1 MQWPLMWYVLW
12 KNSLLYFVHLV
23 NSGKGDQHGTK
34 HVADDLFD
42 DETGLPGKWKS
53 SWPQLN
59 YNLRTVYLL
68 VCVHTLTCSLEK
80 VFIRIGLL
88 VFFLIFTVMRSL
100 KSDSH
105 LPIFFYL
112 LQRWKVLKNDEKYFL
127 FHIKSN
133 FRSQDILIFVLA
145 FRSCRKNGLIR
156 KIRLTLKL
164 ITSQPG

>member
-1 MQWPLMWYVLW
+1 MRLREVFQIRVFLFLAFLISMSFSCASYWYAMAVNIMRFM

-42 DETGLPGKWKS
+42 NETGLPGKWKS

-59 YNLRTVYLL
+59 YNLRTVYQV
-68 VCVHTLTCSLEK
+68 VCVHTLTCSLQK
-80 VFIRIGLL
+80 VFLRIGFL

-105 LPIFFYL
+105 LPKNFFICF
-112 LQRWKVLKNDEKYFL
+112 KDEKSLKMMKNAFYF
-127 FHIKSN
+127 
-133 FRSQDILIFVLA
+133 ILKAIFVL
-145 FRSCRKNGLIR
+145 
-156 KIRLTLKL
+156 KIF
-164 ITSQPG
+164 

>member
-1 MQWPLMWYVLW
+1 MRLREVFQSRVFLFLAFLISMSFSCASYWYAMAVNIMRFM

-42 DETGLPGKWKS
+42 NETGLPGKWKS

-59 YNLRTVYLL
+59 YNLRTVYQV
-68 VCVHTLTCSLEK
+68 VCVHTLTCSLQK
-80 VFIRIGLL
+80 VFLRIGLL

-105 LPIFFYL
+105 LPKKFFIYF
-112 LQRWKVLKNDEKYFL
+112 KDEKSLKMMKNAFYF
-127 FHIKSN
+127 
-133 FRSQDILIFVLA
+133 ILKAIFVL
-145 FRSCRKNGLIR
+145 
-156 KIRLTLKL
+156 KIF
-164 ITSQPG
+164 

>member
-23 NSGKGDQHGTK
+23 NSGKGDHHGTK

-59 YNLRTVYLL
+59 YNLRTVYQL
-68 VCVHTLTCSLEK
+68 VCVHTLTCSLQK
-80 VFIRIGLL
+80 GFLRIGLL
-88 VFFLIFTVMRSL
+88 VFFPDFYSHEKL
-100 KSDSH
+100 KVGLSPSK
-105 LPIFFYL
+105 IFFYL
-112 LQRWKVLKNDEKYFL
+112 LQRWKVLQNDEKCFL

-133 FRSQDILIFVLA
+133 FRSQDILILVLT
-145 FRSCRKNGLIR
+145 FRSYGKNGLIR
-156 KIRLTLKL
+156 KIRLT
-164 ITSQPG
+164 SNW